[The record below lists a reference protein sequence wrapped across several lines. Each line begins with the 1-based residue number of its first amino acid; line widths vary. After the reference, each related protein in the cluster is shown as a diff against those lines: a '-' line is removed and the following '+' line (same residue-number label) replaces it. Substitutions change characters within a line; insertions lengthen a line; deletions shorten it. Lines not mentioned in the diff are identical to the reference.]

1 MSRDTSQ
8 PAPGWLPT
16 LPGGSWL
23 RGLRGGVPAEVRAVA
38 APGPLRYEM
47 RVGDGPWLAAG
58 DSLLAATEH
67 AGGHAVRL
75 ELMAAR
81 GGQDLAGPC
90 VICARMGARETG
102 R

>member
-1 MSRDTSQ
+1 MSRDTSR
-8 PAPGWLPT
+8 PAPGWREVAP
-16 LPGGSWL
+16 SVWL
-23 RGLRGGVPAEVRAVA
+23 REPHGGPSALVRCDRGAFV
-38 APGPLRYEM
+38 M
-47 RVGDGPWLAAG
+47 RIDGGPWLAAG
-58 DSLLAATEH
+58 DTLLAATEH

-90 VICARMGARETG
+90 VICARMSAKGDG